1 MPMPMSALAYDVAS
15 CTHTPAETSL
25 YLHNPCA
32 ARPCLYIRQSIRSGK
47 WCNASFENILLTL
60 LHFRRAPSVDC
71 IMMSTKCN
79 GHARYSGSSNCCPQ
93 RSISIVRAIES
104 YDVATQFRADNCWPT
119 NGVSSACA
127 SSSCPTVAA
136 TWSSPIS
143 ATIVAEAV
151 MQHRIV
157 APYTNTAC
165 RVACIRTSNH
175 CWSRYSR
182 HWIHKNTYTPAWSII
197 SSCAWSSAALTRI
210 RSNTR
215 TNTATRRR
223 NIAMAPPRP
232 TNRSLQWHPRAVEQL

>member
-1 MPMPMSALAYDVAS
+1 MMPMPMSALAYDVAS

-47 WCNASFENILLTL
+47 CCNASFENILLTL

-143 ATIVAEAV
+143 ATIAAEAV
-151 MQHRIV
+151 TQHRIV

-215 TNTATRRR
+215 TNTATKRL
-223 NIAMAPPRP
+223 NIAMAPPRR
-232 TNRSLQWHPRAVEQL
+232 TNRSLQWHPRAVE